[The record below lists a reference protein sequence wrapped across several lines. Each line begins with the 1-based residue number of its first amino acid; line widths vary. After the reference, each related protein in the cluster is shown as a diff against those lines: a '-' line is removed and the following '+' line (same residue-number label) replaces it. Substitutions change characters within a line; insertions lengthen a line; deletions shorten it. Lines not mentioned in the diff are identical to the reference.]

1 MARFVSL
8 CRAGRGVAEV
18 EDTFIR
24 LNKEQA
30 KVRGKIIDRIELS
43 SDLELFEITVAF
55 QDKTTLTFIIETCLV
70 AFPVLADWIDGE
82 EKLLKRYKPV
92 HSKVP
97 RT

>member
-1 MARFVSL
+1 LADNKGNNPQRIFSSL
-8 CRAGRGVAEV
+8 RELADFPEV
-18 EDTFIR
+18 KD
-24 LNKEQA
+24 
-30 KVRGKIIDRIELS
+30 KIINSIELS